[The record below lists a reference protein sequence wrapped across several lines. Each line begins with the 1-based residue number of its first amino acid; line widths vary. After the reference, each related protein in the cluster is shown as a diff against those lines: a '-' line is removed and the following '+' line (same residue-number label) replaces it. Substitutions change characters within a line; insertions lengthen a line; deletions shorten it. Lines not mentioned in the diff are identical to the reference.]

1 MVKDPGVGPASIQT
15 LVEGAAV
22 KEATLKGNDNG
33 KPKSY
38 MVQGDRFTIFTQDH
52 IDIGEDATMSPWES
66 LTTRQTL
73 GYHVMAYHE
82 DKIDLG
88 MEDNE

>member
-1 MVKDPGVGPASIQT
+1 VVKDPGVGPASIQT
-15 LVEGAAV
+15 LVEEAAV
-22 KEATLKGNDNG
+22 KEAILEENEDG

-38 MVQGDRFTIFTQDH
+38 MVQGDRFTIFTQEH
-52 IDIGEDATMSPWES
+52 IDPGEDATMSPWES

-82 DKIDLG
+82 DKIDLE
-88 MEDNE
+88 MEDDE

>member
-1 MVKDPGVGPASIQT
+1 VVKDPGLGPVSTQT
-15 LVEGAAV
+15 LVEEAAV
-22 KEATLKGNDNG
+22 KEPTLEEDQVA

-52 IDIGEDATMSPWES
+52 IDPGEDATMSAWES

-82 DKIDLG
+82 DKIDLE